1 MKSTTAVTFTVIALR
16 VFLRLLFPRQTHRL
30 ICLLRPRWLVGPD
43 QLPIV
48 NWGNGNELA
57 KCAGPLIVNS
67 TTDYSECTQ
76 MSTHKLNNWLQL
88 ENSSPRNAS
97 RTGPLQ
103 VYRTTSSTPDHFKCT
118 RPLKVYQ
125 TMHACIVNLQN
136 GTVYAEINFWPQR
149 RCTENQCVLPKMST
163 NMDGAIF
170 FGIHPT

>member
-1 MKSTTAVTFTVIALR
+1 MERITVWMQSTRRERERLMKSTTAVTFTVIALH

-76 MSTHKLNNWLQL
+76 MSTHKVENWLQL

-125 TMHACIVNLQN
+125 TTSSVPDHACMHCKLAKWNSIC
-136 GTVYAEINFWPQR
+136 G
-149 RCTENQCVLPKMST
+149 
-163 NMDGAIF
+163 D
-170 FGIHPT
+170 